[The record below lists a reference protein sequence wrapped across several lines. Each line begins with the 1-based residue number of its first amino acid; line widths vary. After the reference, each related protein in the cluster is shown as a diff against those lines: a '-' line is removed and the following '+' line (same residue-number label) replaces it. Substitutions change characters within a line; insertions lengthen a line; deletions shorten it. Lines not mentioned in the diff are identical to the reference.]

1 MRIGVVFME
10 NLIFLEPIFHEKIW
24 GGTRLKTNFNYEIP
38 SEKTGECWAI
48 SAHKNGDC
56 KVLNGKHAGLH
67 LSDLWENHRELFGNI
82 EGNKF
87 PLLTKI
93 LDASDDLSV
102 QVHPDDEY
110 GLTHEGEMGKTEC
123 WYILDADED
132 AELIFGHHAQ
142 TKEEF
147 MKLIEEGKWDTLL
160 RTIKIKKGDFF
171 HVPTGTI
178 HALKKGTLVLETQQS
193 SDTTYRLYDYDRLG
207 NDGIPRP
214 LHLKQ
219 SIDVAIIPHVESNLN
234 YETIKVGESVLTKFV
249 TCDYFTTSKW
259 DIRGI
264 FTCPHTKPFTLVSV
278 LEGECLFN
286 DTKIMKGQHFI
297 VPSHIKDLT
306 IEGNVDLIVASL

>member
-1 MRIGVVFME
+1 ME

-56 KVLNGKHAGLH
+56 KVLNGEHAGKT
-67 LSDLWENHRELFGNI
+67 LSTLWKDNRELFGNVQGD
-82 EGNKF
+82 EF

-110 GLTHEGEMGKTEC
+110 GLQHEGEMGKTEC
-123 WYILDADED
+123 WYILDADAD

-147 MKLIEEGKWDTLL
+147 INLIEEGKWDDLL
-160 RTIKIKKGDFF
+160 RKVKIKKGDFF

-207 NDGIPRP
+207 DYGMPRP

-219 SIDVAIIPHVESNLN
+219 SIDVSTIPHVEANLN
-234 YETIKVGESVLTKFV
+234 YETIKVGENVLTNFV
-249 TCDYFTTSKW
+249 TCDYFTVSKW
-259 DIRGI
+259 DIREM
-264 FTCPHTKPFTLVSV
+264 FTSPHTKPFTLVSV
-278 LEGECLFN
+278 LEGEGSFN
-286 DTKIMKGQHFI
+286 DTKIIKGQHFI
-297 VPSHIKDLT
+297 VPSHVKDLT
-306 IEGNVDLIVASL
+306 IE

>member
-1 MRIGVVFME
+1 MN
-10 NLIFLEPIFHEKIW
+10 NLIFLKSIFHEKIW
-24 GGTRLKTNFNYEIP
+24 GGTRLNTVFNYEIP

-56 KVLNGKHAGLH
+56 QIVNGEHAGKT
-67 LSDLWENHRELFGNI
+67 LSELWANHRELFGNV
-82 EGNKF
+82 EGDEF

-110 GLTHEGEMGKTEC
+110 GLQHEGEMGKTEC
-123 WYILDADED
+123 WYILNADED

-147 MKLIEEGKWDTLL
+147 IQLIEEGKWSSLL
-160 RTIKIKKGDFF
+160 RKIKIKKGDFF

-207 NDGIPRP
+207 DDGCPRP

-219 SIDVAIIPHVESNLN
+219 SIDVAMIPHEEFKPELEQQKFDDLTITTLVECGFFKVYKWNLDGKCQLFHQ
-234 YETIKVGESVLTKFV
+234 E
-249 TCDYFTTSKW
+249 
-259 DIRGI
+259 
-264 FTCPHTKPFTLVSV
+264 PFTLVSV
-278 LEGECLFN
+278 LDGNGVINNCPI
-286 DTKIMKGQHFI
+286 KKGDHFI
-297 VPSHIKDLT
+297 IPSTVTQIE
-306 IEGNVDLIVASL
+306 IEGNLELMVATV

>member
-1 MRIGVVFME
+1 MN
-10 NLIFLEPIFHEKIW
+10 NLIFLKPIFHEKIW
-24 GGTRLKTNFNYEIP
+24 GGTRLNTVFNYEIP

-48 SAHKNGDC
+48 SAHPNGDC
-56 KVLNGKHAGLH
+56 EVIDGPLAGKK
-67 LSDLWENHRELFGNI
+67 LSELWTHHRELFGNI
-82 EGNKF
+82 EGDCF

-110 GLTHEGEMGKTEC
+110 GLKHEGELGKTEC

-132 AELIFGHHAQ
+132 AELIFGHHAK

-147 MKLIEEGKWDTLL
+147 IKQIESNNWDQLL
-160 RTIKIKKGDFF
+160 RKVKVKKGDFF

-207 NDGIPRP
+207 DDGCPRP

-219 SIDVAIIPHVESNLN
+219 SIDVAMIPHQ
-234 YETIKVGESVLTKFV
+234 ETKLELKKHILDDSVVTTLIECDFFKV
-249 TCDYFTTSKW
+249 YKW
-259 DIRGI
+259 DIQGKCR
-264 FTCPHTKPFTLVSV
+264 TPHQPSFTLMSV
-278 LEGECLFN
+278 LEGNGLIN
-286 DTKIMKGQHFI
+286 SRPIQKGDHFI
-297 VPSHIKDLT
+297 IPSVVAELK
-306 IEGNVDLIVASL
+306 IEGALELILATI

>member
-1 MRIGVVFME
+1 MN
-10 NLIFLEPIFHEKIW
+10 NLIFLKPIFHEKIW
-24 GGTRLKTNFNYEIP
+24 GGSRLKTNFNYDIP

-48 SAHKNGDC
+48 SAHQNGDC
-56 KVLNGKHAGLH
+56 EVMNGPLAGKT
-67 LSDLWENHRELFGNI
+67 LSYAWTNHSNLFGNI
-82 EGNKF
+82 EGDVF

-110 GLTHEGEMGKTEC
+110 ALKHAGELGKTEC

-147 MKLIEEGKWDTLL
+147 INLIKAGSWDSLL
-160 RTIKIKKGDFF
+160 RKVNVKKGDFF

-207 NDGIPRP
+207 DDGQPRP

-219 SIDVAIIPHVESNLN
+219 SIDVAMIPHQEVKPELKQHQVNDLTVTTLVECDFFNVYKWELN
-234 YETIKVGESVLTKFV
+234 GHCQMNHEQ
-249 TCDYFTTSKW
+249 
-259 DIRGI
+259 
-264 FTCPHTKPFTLVSV
+264 PFTLVSV
-278 LEGECLFN
+278 LDGNGFINEQP
-286 DTKIMKGQHFI
+286 IQKGDHFI
-297 VPSHIKDLT
+297 IPST
-306 IEGNVDLIVASL
+306 ITQLQVEGHLELMVATA

>member
-1 MRIGVVFME
+1 MK
-10 NLIFLEPIFHEKIW
+10 NLIFLKPIFHEKIW
-24 GGTRLKTNFNYEIP
+24 GGTRLKSNFNYEIP

-56 KVLNGKHAGLH
+56 EVINGSLAGKT
-67 LSDLWENHRELFGNI
+67 LSELWAHHRELFGNI
-82 EGNKF
+82 SGDCF

-110 GLTHEGEMGKTEC
+110 ALKHEGELGKTEC

-132 AELIFGHHAQ
+132 AELIFGHHAK

-147 MKLIEEGKWDTLL
+147 IKQIESNNWDQLL
-160 RTIKIKKGDFF
+160 RKVPVKKGDFF

-207 NDGIPRP
+207 DDGYPRP

-219 SIDVAIIPHVESNLN
+219 SIDVAMIPHKEIKPELKQHKSDDLTITTLVE
-234 YETIKVGESVLTKFV
+234 
-249 TCDYFTTSKW
+249 CDFFNVYKW
-259 DIRGI
+259 DING
-264 FTCPHTKPFTLVSV
+264 TCQLLHQEPFTLVSV
-278 LEGECLFN
+278 LEGSGIINKTPL
-286 DTKIMKGQHFI
+286 KKGDHFI
-297 VPSHIKDLT
+297 IPSPIT
-306 IEGNVDLIVASL
+306 EVRIEGSLELMVATI

>member
-1 MRIGVVFME
+1 ME

>member
-1 MRIGVVFME
+1 MK
-10 NLIFLEPIFHEKIW
+10 NLIFLKPIFHEKIW
-24 GGTRLKTNFNYEIP
+24 GGTRLKSNFNYEIP

-56 KVLNGKHAGLH
+56 EIINGPLAGKTLSVLWTH
-67 LSDLWENHRELFGNI
+67 HRELFGNI
-82 EGNKF
+82 SGDCF

-110 GLTHEGEMGKTEC
+110 ALKHEGELGKTEC

-132 AELIFGHHAQ
+132 AELIFGHHAK

-147 MKLIEEGKWDTLL
+147 IKQIEANNWNQLL
-160 RTIKIKKGDFF
+160 RKVSVKKGDFF

-193 SDTTYRLYDYDRLG
+193 SDTTYRLYDYNRLG
-207 NDGIPRP
+207 DDGCPRP

-219 SIDVAIIPHVESNLN
+219 SIDVAMIPHEEVKPELKQHKSDDLTITTLVECDFF
-234 YETIKVGESVLTKFV
+234 KVYKWEING
-249 TCDYFTTSKW
+249 TCQL
-259 DIRGI
+259 
-264 FTCPHTKPFTLVSV
+264 PHQEPFTMVSV
-278 LEGECLFN
+278 LDGNGLIN
-286 DTKIMKGQHFI
+286 KNPIKKGDHFI
-297 VPSHIKDLT
+297 IPSTVTEFK
-306 IEGNVDLIVASL
+306 IEGSLELMVATI

>member
-1 MRIGVVFME
+1 ME

-48 SAHKNGDC
+48 SAHKNGDY
-56 KVLNGKHAGLH
+56 KVLNGEHAGKT
-67 LSDLWENHRELFGNI
+67 LSTLWKDNRELFGNVQGD
-82 EGNKF
+82 EF

-110 GLTHEGEMGKTEC
+110 GLQHEGEMGKTEC

-147 MKLIEEGKWDTLL
+147 VKLIKEGNWDTLL
-160 RTIKIKKGDFF
+160 RKVKVKKGDFF

-207 NDGIPRP
+207 DDGMPRP

-219 SIDVAIIPHVESNLN
+219 SIDVSMIPHVETNLN
-234 YETIKVGESVLTKFV
+234 YETRKVGESVLTNFV

-259 DIRGI
+259 DIRGT
-264 FTCPHTKPFTLVSV
+264 FTCSHTKPFTLVSV
-278 LEGECLFN
+278 LEGEGVFN
-286 DTKIMKGQHFI
+286 NTKIVKGQHFI
-297 VPSHIKDLT
+297 VSSHVKELT
-306 IEGNVDLIVASL
+306 IEGNLELIVASL

>member
-1 MRIGVVFME
+1 MSE
-10 NLIFLEPIFHEKIW
+10 LILLKPIFHEKIW
-24 GGTRLKTNFNYEIP
+24 GGTRLNTNFNYEIP

-56 KVLNGKHAGLH
+56 EVINGPHAGKT
-67 LSDLWENHRELFGNI
+67 LSYVWQYHRELFGDV
-82 EGNKF
+82 EGEVF

-110 GLTHEGEMGKTEC
+110 GLKHEGELGKTEC

-142 TKEEF
+142 SKEEF
-147 MKLIEEGKWDTLL
+147 IDYINNGQWSDLL
-160 RTIKIKKGDFF
+160 RKVKIKKGDFF

-207 NDGIPRP
+207 DDGLPRP

-219 SIDVAIIPHVESNLN
+219 SIDVSTIPHQEEILKYDVQCIDNH
-234 YETIKVGESVLTKFV
+234 VLTNYV
-249 TCDYFTTSKW
+249 TCDYFTVSKW
-259 DIRGI
+259 DIRGRYY
-264 FTCPHTKPFTLVSV
+264 CKHEKPFTLVSV
-278 LEGECLFN
+278 LEGSGQMN
-286 DTKIMKGQHFI
+286 DHTISKGQHFI
-297 VPSHIKDLT
+297 VPAQVDELR
-306 IEGNVDLIVASL
+306 IEGQLDLMIASL

>member
-1 MRIGVVFME
+1 ME

-24 GGTRLKTNFNYEIP
+24 GGTRLKKNFNYEIP

-56 KVLNGKHAGLH
+56 KVLNGEHAGKT
-67 LSDLWENHRELFGNI
+67 LSTLWKDNRELFGNVQGD
-82 EGNKF
+82 EF

-110 GLTHEGEMGKTEC
+110 GLQHEGEMGKTEC
-123 WYILDADED
+123 WYILDADEG

-147 MKLIEEGKWDTLL
+147 INLIKEEKWDTLL
-160 RTIKIKKGDFF
+160 RKVKIKKGDFF

-207 NDGIPRP
+207 DDGMPRL

-219 SIDVAIIPHVESNLN
+219 SIDVATIPHVEANLN
-234 YETIKVGESVLTKFV
+234 YKTNQVGESMLTNFV

-259 DIRGI
+259 DIRGT
-264 FTCPHTKPFTLVSV
+264 FTCPHTNPFTLVSV
-278 LEGECLFN
+278 LDGEGLFN
-286 DTKIMKGQHFI
+286 DTKIVKGQHFI
-297 VPSHIKDLT
+297 VPSHVKELT
-306 IEGNVDLIVASL
+306 IEGSINLIVASL

>member
-1 MRIGVVFME
+1 ME

-56 KVLNGKHAGLH
+56 KVLNGEHAGKT
-67 LSDLWENHRELFGNI
+67 LSTLWKDNRELFGNVQGD
-82 EGNKF
+82 EF

-110 GLTHEGEMGKTEC
+110 GLQHEGEMGKTEC

-147 MKLIEEGKWDTLL
+147 INLIEEGKWDTLL
-160 RTIKIKKGDFF
+160 RKVKIKKGDFF

-207 NDGIPRP
+207 DDGMPRP

-219 SIDVAIIPHVESNLN
+219 SIDVSTIPHVEANLN
-234 YETIKVGESVLTKFV
+234 YETIEVGENVLTNFV
-249 TCDYFTTSKW
+249 TCNYFTVSKW
-259 DIRGI
+259 DIRGT
-264 FTCPHTKPFTLVSV
+264 FTSHHIKPFTLVSV
-278 LEGECLFN
+278 LAGEGIFN

-297 VPSHIKDLT
+297 IPSHVKELT
-306 IEGNVDLIVASL
+306 IKGNVDLIIASL

>member
-1 MRIGVVFME
+1 ME

-56 KVLNGKHAGLH
+56 KVLNGEHAGKT
-67 LSDLWENHRELFGNI
+67 LSTLWKENRELFGNVQGD
-82 EGNKF
+82 EF

-102 QVHPDDEY
+102 QVHPNDEY
-110 GLTHEGEMGKTEC
+110 GLMHEGELGKTEC

-147 MKLIEEGKWDTLL
+147 INYIQNGEWNDLL
-160 RTIKIKKGDFF
+160 RKVKIKKGDFF

-207 NDGIPRP
+207 DDGQPRP

-219 SIDVAIIPHVESNLN
+219 SIDVSTIPHQEEILN
-234 YETIKVGESVLTKFV
+234 YEIKEIDNHTLTKFI
-249 TCDYFTTSKW
+249 TCDYFNVHKW

-264 FTCPHTKPFTLVSV
+264 YTTNHENPFTLVSV
-278 LEGECLFN
+278 LEGEGLFN
-286 DTKIMKGQHFI
+286 GVSIEKGHHFI
-297 VPSHIKDLT
+297 IPSNVKQLQ
-306 IEGNVDLIVASL
+306 IEGQLDLMVASL

>member
-1 MRIGVVFME
+1 MN
-10 NLIFLEPIFHEKIW
+10 NLIFLKPIFHEKIW
-24 GGTRLKTNFNYEIP
+24 GGTRLNTVFNYEIP
-38 SEKTGECWAI
+38 SDKTGECWAI

-56 KVLNGKHAGLH
+56 EVTQGPLAGKT
-67 LSDLWENHRELFGNI
+67 LSELWTHHRELFGNI
-82 EGNKF
+82 EGDCF

-110 GLTHEGEMGKTEC
+110 GLKHEGELGKTEC

-132 AELIFGHHAQ
+132 AELIFGHHAK

-147 MKLIEEGKWDTLL
+147 IKQIESNNWDQLL
-160 RTIKIKKGDFF
+160 RKVKVKKGDFF

-207 NDGIPRP
+207 DDGCPRP

-219 SIDVAIIPHVESNLN
+219 SIDVAVIPHEEVKPKLKQQKFDDLTITTLVECDFFKVYKWNLDGKCQLLHQ
-234 YETIKVGESVLTKFV
+234 E
-249 TCDYFTTSKW
+249 
-259 DIRGI
+259 
-264 FTCPHTKPFTLVSV
+264 PFTLISV
-278 LEGECLFN
+278 LDGNGVINNCPI
-286 DTKIMKGQHFI
+286 KKGDHFI
-297 VPSHIKDLT
+297 IPST
-306 IEGNVDLIVASL
+306 VTQIEIDGNLELMVATV

>member
-1 MRIGVVFME
+1 ME
-10 NLIFLEPIFHEKIW
+10 NLIFLESIFHEKIW
-24 GGTRLKTNFNYEIP
+24 GGTRLKTYFNYEIT
-38 SEKTGECWAI
+38 SERTGECWAI

-56 KVLNGKHAGLH
+56 KVLNGEHAGKT
-67 LSDLWENHRELFGNI
+67 LSTLWKDNRELFGNVQG
-82 EGNKF
+82 EEF

-110 GLTHEGEMGKTEC
+110 GLQHEGEMGKTEC

-132 AELIFGHHAQ
+132 AELIFGHYAQ

-147 MKLIEEGKWDTLL
+147 INLIEERKWDTLL
-160 RTIKIKKGDFF
+160 RKVKIKKGDFF

-207 NDGIPRP
+207 DDGMPRP

-219 SIDVAIIPHVESNLN
+219 SIDVSTIPHVETNLN
-234 YETIKVGESVLTKFV
+234 YETRKVGESVLTNFV

-259 DIRGI
+259 DIRGT
-264 FTCPHTKPFTLVSV
+264 FTCSHTKPFTLVSV
-278 LEGECLFN
+278 LDGEGVFN
-286 DTKIMKGQHFI
+286 DTKIVKGQHFI
-297 VPSHIKDLT
+297 VPSHVKELT
-306 IEGNVDLIVASL
+306 IEGSINLIVASL

>member
-1 MRIGVVFME
+1 MQ

-38 SEKTGECWAI
+38 SVRTGECWAI

-56 KVLNGKHAGLH
+56 KISNGKYAGVL
-67 LSDLWENHRELFGNI
+67 LSELWENHRELFGNI
-82 EGNKF
+82 EGEQF

-110 GLTHEGEMGKTEC
+110 GLKHEGEMGKTEC

-142 TKEEF
+142 SKEEF
-147 MKLIEEGKWDTLL
+147 VQLIEEGKWDNLL
-160 RTIKIKKGDFF
+160 RKIKIKKGDFF

-207 NDGIPRP
+207 DDGMPRP

-219 SIDVAIIPHVESNLN
+219 SIDVATIPHIEAKLN
-234 YETIKVGESVLTKFV
+234 YETIKMGESLLTNFV

-259 DIRGI
+259 DIRGT
-264 FTCPHTKPFTLVSV
+264 FTSAHTKPFTLVSV
-278 LEGECLFN
+278 LDGEGLFN
-286 DTKIMKGQHFI
+286 DTKIVKGQHFI
-297 VPSHIKDLT
+297 VPSYIKALT